1 VAVGS
6 LEVHGVENI
15 SRKGILIS
23 FKIFTVNRQETS
35 RNAKHYCN
43 RLLSSDMRI
52 RKEEDLAG
60 ESHCR

>member
-1 VAVGS
+1 MAVGS
-6 LEVHGVENI
+6 SEVHGVENI
-15 SRKGILIS
+15 LRKGILIS

-35 RNAKHYCN
+35 RNAKRCCN

-60 ESHCR
+60 ELRCR